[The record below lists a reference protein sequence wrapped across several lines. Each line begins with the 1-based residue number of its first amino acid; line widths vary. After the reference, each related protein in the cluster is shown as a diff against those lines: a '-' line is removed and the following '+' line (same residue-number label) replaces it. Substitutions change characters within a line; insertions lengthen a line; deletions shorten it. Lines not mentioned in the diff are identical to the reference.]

1 MACWRQHFPLLCV
14 KQWHAVST
22 FHCVS
27 LHTETHFVPDPHIE
41 HMETDSVW
49 RVIKGKLCFG
59 SGIRTRYP
67 DHHQNLM
74 EWSLGSWL
82 PSHNI
87 SLKSVHNFLSN
98 PANRQTNKQTNR
110 QTDKQTNRQTDK
122 RGWIHNIRPTTLA
135 NVNRKFVMEVPH
147 VRIMSVNV
155 TY

>member
-1 MACWRQHFPLLCV
+1 M
-14 KQWHAVST
+14 
-22 FHCVS
+22 S

-59 SGIRTRYP
+59 SGIRTPYP

-122 RGWIHNIRPTTLA
+122 QTNGDEYITFAQLRWR
-135 NVNRKFVMEVPH
+135 M
-147 VRIMSVNV
+147 
-155 TY
+155 

>member
-1 MACWRQHFPLLCV
+1 M
-14 KQWHAVST
+14 
-22 FHCVS
+22 S
-27 LHTETHFVPDPHIE
+27 LHTETHLVPDPHME

-87 SLKSVHNFLSN
+87 SFKAVHNFLSN
-98 PANRQTNKQTNR
+98 PANRQTDESRSESGYFAKALRYFFVIYLDGNKSRSKVKGQGHSQFGCNYS
-110 QTDKQTNRQTDK
+110 KK
-122 RGWIHNIRPTTLA
+122 
-135 NVNRKFVMEVPH
+135 
-147 VRIMSVNV
+147 
-155 TY
+155 